1 MQHSLAEKR
10 VTRMPEWIRV
20 SKGSLGKCQVPFPD
34 TPVDTLILN
43 EENRQLRN

>member
-34 TPVDTLILN
+34 TPFDIRILGYF
-43 EENRQLRN
+43 NRGTF